1 MPLII
6 VDLRTS
12 KIFCP
17 ENDDQDWSVGEKFV
31 YLTKFLQSE
40 DVEVINLSAA
50 PENVGVIAYFQSTD
64 WVARAEELIAGRS
77 NWGTPMNPIPRT
89 RIADPYP
96 DKDIMDIVQPTVTIE
111 NVDDRNKPIGF
122 RGNADNVS
130 WPSSLVNLAEFL
142 LKEEA
147 TILSLSVTRK
157 QLVLVTGFGKE
168 GWLDRLWMGEDRVF
182 QRD

>member
-6 VDLRTS
+6 IDLRTS
-12 KIFCP
+12 KVFCP

-89 RIADPYP
+89 RIVDPYP
-96 DKDIMDIVQPTVTIE
+96 DKDMMDIVQHQQNVRSVFGVFGVFERHQRRQRHVLPKTSDVFPKLGTI
-111 NVDDRNKPIGF
+111 
-122 RGNADNVS
+122 
-130 WPSSLVNLAEFL
+130 SLE
-142 LKEEA
+142 
-147 TILSLSVTRK
+147 RR
-157 QLVLVTGFGKE
+157 Q
-168 GWLDRLWMGEDRVF
+168 RL
-182 QRD
+182 